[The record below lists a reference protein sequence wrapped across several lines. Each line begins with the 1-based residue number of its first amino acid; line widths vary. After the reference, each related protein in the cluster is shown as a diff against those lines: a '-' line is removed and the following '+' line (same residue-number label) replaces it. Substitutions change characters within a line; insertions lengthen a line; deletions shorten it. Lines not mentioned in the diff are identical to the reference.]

1 MDSAAVSCPVPPSV
15 TSSPAE
21 TTRRTPHAESRWGR
35 LRRWGP
41 DLVFPLFLTLY
52 LTWAYAPGIFKGYL
66 YSSEDIGPFVG
77 YRSELRHLVEEGDLS
92 LWNDLP
98 GLGIPRFSNPQV
110 GYFSPFSLGFL
121 VLPTL
126 RVMSLEPALLFWSL
140 GLATWFFFRTSGL
153 GRGAASF
160 GVCAWLG
167 VGMLMGHAAHP
178 TVLACL
184 FWMSVTLTCWTR
196 FASGRK
202 GVWAAL
208 GGGALACMVWA
219 GHFQYLL
226 YGGVLVAFW
235 ALGDLWRV
243 RRNRREFCRLALGAG
258 GMALGAL
265 LLGLVQLLPVLE
277 MGGLCQRMLVS
288 GRGFADQY
296 RSTPQELLG
305 YLAAERWL
313 VGGERPL
320 QAYGQFRLDSGLSL
334 LVVGLAVWELSR
346 GRRQAA
352 VLGAAVFLLGMLGT
366 QGPVMT
372 LFGRFPGLDMI
383 RAPVRMFVPA
393 AFLLAWV
400 AAWGLQHA
408 LSSLRQG
415 TRVWVCG
422 MACLWV
428 LALGQILNRGDLHWL
443 RPEELVLPAPLVGLE
458 SGRAAPD
465 PLSLPQPLIGA
476 LPASGVPTLVV
487 WNPVVPGNYFEAMF
501 ASQVGSLEQADKVN
515 LAISIGSLFPMLR
528 PDLPLLRSFDLRRVV
543 GVRDGVLQQL
553 EVPPAGGRFFVV
565 PRARVLASKAEA
577 WALAR
582 DDTWDPQVTALV
594 HEPFPEG
601 DGSPTRVQVLTYH
614 PDAQDLLVEGG
625 GGLLV
630 VSGLFYP
637 GWQARLDGRPVPIVQ
652 ANLALRAVAVPPGL
666 HQVEWRYRPWWA
678 IPAFVGGILGLLVL
692 VCLAL
697 KLPPGPA
704 PGA

>member
-1 MDSAAVSCPVPPSV
+1 VSGPVSSSVAPSSV
-15 TSSPAE
+15 E
-21 TTRRTPHAESRWGR
+21 TTRRNPHGGRRWGG

-41 DLVFPLFLTLY
+41 DLVFPLLLALY
-52 LTWAYAPGIFKGYL
+52 LGWAYAPGVFEGHLYL
-66 YSSEDIGPFVG
+66 SEDIGQFVG
-77 YRSELRHLVEEGDLS
+77 FRSELRHLGEGRALS

-121 VLPTL
+121 VMPTL
-126 RVMSLEPALLFWSL
+126 RVMSLEPAVLFWSL
-140 GLATWFFFRTSGL
+140 GLATWFFFRISGL

-160 GVCAWLG
+160 GACAWLG

-184 FWMSVTLTCWTR
+184 FWMPVALACWTR
-196 FASGRK
+196 FSSGK
-202 GVWAAL
+202 TGFWAAL

-226 YGGVLVAFW
+226 YGGALVACW
-235 ALGDLWRV
+235 VSGDLWRA
-243 RRNRREFCRLALGAG
+243 RRNRREFFRLALGAG
-258 GMALGAL
+258 GMGLGAL

-296 RSTPQELLG
+296 RATPQELLG
-305 YLAAERWL
+305 YLVAERWL
-313 VGGERPL
+313 LGERPL
-320 QAYGQFRLDSGLSL
+320 QAHGQFRLDSGVSL
-334 LVVGLAVWELSR
+334 LVVGLAGWGLIR
-346 GRRQAA
+346 GRRLAPF
-352 VLGAAVFLLGMLGT
+352 LGAAVFLLGMLGT
-366 QGPVMT
+366 QGPVMA
-372 LFGRFPGLDMI
+372 LLGQVPGLDMI

-408 LSSLRQG
+408 VSSLRQG
-415 TRVWVCG
+415 TRLWVCG

-428 LALGQILNRGDLHWL
+428 LALGQLLNRGDLRWI

-458 SGRAAPD
+458 AGRAAPD
-465 PLSLPQPLIGA
+465 PLTLPQPLIGA

-487 WNPVVPGNYFEAMF
+487 WNPVVPRNYFEAMF

-515 LAISIGSLFPMLR
+515 LAISIGSLFPMSR
-528 PDLPLLRSFDLRRVV
+528 PDLPLMRSFDLRRVV
-543 GVRDGVLQQL
+543 GVRDGVLHQL

-565 PRARVLASKAEA
+565 PRGRVLASEAEG
-577 WALAR
+577 WVLAR
-582 DDTWDPQVTALV
+582 DETWDPQATALV
-594 HEPFPEG
+594 REPFPEG
-601 DGSPTRVQVLTYH
+601 EGGPTRVQVLKDH

-637 GWQARLDGRPVPIVQ
+637 GWQARLDGQSAPIVQ

-666 HQVEWRYRPWWA
+666 HRVEWRYRPWWA
-678 IPAFVGGILGLLVL
+678 VPAFMGWLLGLMVL
-692 VCLAL
+692 ICLAR
-697 KLPPGPA
+697 KLPANPA
-704 PGA
+704 PGS